1 MGSGEHL
8 GDPCICCG
16 VPHDEVAVGDCPR
29 AHKCNQT
36 KDALRAEIIAWIKA
50 GNAGTKLI
58 NEQGAALAQLRAAL
72 QAVYDEFTYDAD
84 ARRYIT
90 RNTLDQVK
98 KALGET

>member
-36 KDALRAEIIAWIKA
+36 KDALRAEIIAWIKG
-50 GNAGTKLI
+50 GNAGTALI
-58 NEQGAALAQLRAAL
+58 NEQRAVIQAQDERIEQLLDIIQAAHDTFKLLEEAL
-72 QAVYDEFTYDAD
+72 T
-84 ARRYIT
+84 
-90 RNTLDQVK
+90 
-98 KALGET
+98 